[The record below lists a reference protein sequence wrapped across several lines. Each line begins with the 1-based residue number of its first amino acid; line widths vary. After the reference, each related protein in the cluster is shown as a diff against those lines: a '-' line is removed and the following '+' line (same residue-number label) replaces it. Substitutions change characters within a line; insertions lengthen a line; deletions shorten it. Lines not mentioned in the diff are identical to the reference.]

1 MNPAPILTPRDD
13 PIFGA
18 IMKSCVT
25 SQFLMRIPQR
35 GAQSQKLGCNA
46 LSPEF
51 AK

>member
-1 MNPAPILTPRDD
+1 MNPASILTPRCDQ
-13 PIFGA
+13 IFGV
-18 IMKSCVT
+18 IMKLCVT
-25 SQFLMRIPQR
+25 SQILMRIPVR